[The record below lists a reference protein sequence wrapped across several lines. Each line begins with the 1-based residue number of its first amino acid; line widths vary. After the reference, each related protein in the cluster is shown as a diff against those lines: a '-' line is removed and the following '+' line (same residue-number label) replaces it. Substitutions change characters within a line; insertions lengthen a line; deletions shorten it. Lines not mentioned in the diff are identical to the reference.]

1 MSIVFC
7 SVERLKGVVQ
17 IFVDTMSSQSL
28 KLLPVGPDEVN
39 EAVVEEKERD
49 VRSGVRGAHVAT

>member
-7 SVERLKGVVQ
+7 SVERLKVVVQ
-17 IFVDTMSSQSL
+17 IFNDTMPPQSL

-49 VRSGVRGAHVAT
+49 IRSGVRGAHVAT

>member
-7 SVERLKGVVQ
+7 SVERLKVVVQ
-17 IFVDTMSSQSL
+17 IFVDTMPPQSL

-39 EAVVEEKERD
+39 EAVVEEEKGN
-49 VRSGVRGAHVAT
+49 VC